1 MKPIAILSCLLLAS
15 CGGDDTPAPISS
27 GDTFYGTPTL
37 NSPNVSTVPVNSYG
51 SGSVPSS
58 LNPFSSGHFCPS
70 PVLSGSPEQKAC
82 FEAAQA
88 KCPEGFSP
96 SNTEFEQQADGQFLI
111 KGYGC
116 T

>member
-1 MKPIAILSCLLLAS
+1 MKPIVIFSCLIFLAS
-15 CGGDDTPAPISS
+15 CGGDDASAPVAS
-27 GDTFYGTPTL
+27 DAYY
-37 NSPNVSTVPVNSYG
+37 SPSNVSTVPVNSYG

-58 LNPFSSGHFCPS
+58 LNPFSTGHLCPS
-70 PVLSGSPEQKAC
+70 PVLSGSAEQRAC
-82 FEAAQA
+82 FEEAQK

-116 T
+116 V